1 MTQTIY
7 DGREGYVVTEQGLDF
22 LKKQIELVNLLKN
35 HSSVKKSVFFSDLV

>member
-22 LKKQIELVNLLKN
+22 LKKTNRISQLA
-35 HSSVKKSVFFSDLV
+35 